1 MTTFYDGH
9 LVFGQ
14 SPTGV
19 SIGIVP
25 SLDGILKL
33 SARPSLERLLADTS
47 VCGKA
52 FERKTDDL
60 GIMFVCLADNECLWQ
75 LELEMRDI
83 AETLKN
89 EHDFNLR
96 IIDRRYCRLV
106 TSTQVAA

>member
-14 SPTGV
+14 APAGV
-19 SIGIVP
+19 VIGIVP
-25 SLDGILKL
+25 SSDGVLKL
-33 SARPSLERLLADTS
+33 SARPNLERLLADTS
-47 VCGKA
+47 VCGKS
-52 FERKTDDL
+52 FELQSDYF
-60 GIMFVCLADNECLWQ
+60 GVMFVCLADNESHWQ

-89 EHDFNLR
+89 EYDFNLR

-106 TSTQVAA
+106 TTNQEAA

>member
-1 MTTFYDGH
+1 MITFYDGH

-14 SPTGV
+14 SPAGV
-19 SIGIVP
+19 VIGIVP
-25 SLDGILKL
+25 SSDGMCKL
-33 SARPSLERLLADTS
+33 SARPDLVRLLADTS
-47 VCGKA
+47 VCGKS
-52 FERKTDDL
+52 FELQSDFV
-60 GIMFVCLADNECLWQ
+60 GGMFVCLADNESQWQ

-106 TSTQVAA
+106 TISQEAA